1 MGPGGTPAAVRRRG
15 RARAGARGQA
25 AVELVGILPI
35 LVAVALAAAQLLAAG
50 VARELAGHAAQA
62 GAMALLQGGEPAR
75 AARDAVPGWARDRM
89 TVAVRGR
96 RVEVVLRPPAP
107 ARAVADG
114 LAARAVA
121 TAGEEGT

>member
-1 MGPGGTPAAVRRRG
+1 MGPRGTVRVL
-15 RARAGARGQA
+15 RARNARVSGARGQA
-25 AVELVGILPI
+25 TVELVGMLPI
-35 LVAVALAAAQLLAAG
+35 LVVVALAAAQLLAAG

-62 GAMALLQGGEPAR
+62 GAMALLQGGEAGR

-89 TVAVRGR
+89 TVSVRGR

-107 ARAVADG
+107 VRAVGDG

-121 TAGEEGT
+121 TAGAES

>member
-1 MGPGGTPAAVRRRG
+1 MRGDGVPSRRPLRRVREV
-15 RARAGARGQA
+15 AGQA
-25 AVELVGILPI
+25 TVELVGIVPI
-35 LVAVALAAAQLLAAG
+35 VVAVALTAAQLLAAG

-62 GAMALLQGGEPAR
+62 GAMALLQGGAPGR

-89 TVAVRGR
+89 TVEVHGR

-107 ARAVADG
+107 VEAVADA

-121 TAGEEGT
+121 TAGAQET